1 MKFAVDRIEKNIV
14 LCQNLKTEEMYEF
27 NLDSMPEDIE
37 EGAIIKYV
45 HNKFLL
51 DKRAY
56 NKRKKE
62 IEEKMKKLRNDEE

>member
-27 NLDSMPEDIE
+27 NLDSMPDDIE

-51 DKRAY
+51 DK
-56 NKRKKE
+56 KE
-62 IEEKMKKLRNDEE
+62 

>member
-14 LCQNLKTEEMYEF
+14 ICQNLKTEEIYEF
-27 NLDSMPEDIE
+27 NLDSMPDDIE
-37 EGAIIKYV
+37 EGAIIKYI
-45 HNKFLL
+45 HNKFML

-62 IEEKMKKLRNDEE
+62 IEEKMKKLKNTEE